1 MALAVERGINYE
13 TLVNIAL
20 PIPQLGPQVHMSI
33 EGRHGEVR
41 VGWATFSAKH
51 ITTDHNLFLG
61 NTFLMRQVTC
71 IRLSLKIS
79 LQDNLFSNLIL
90 KFFYKITF
98 SDKITSS
105 HLHF

>member
-61 NTFLMRQVTC
+61 NTFLMRQLTC
-71 IRLSLKIS
+71 IGLSQNLKIS
-79 LQDNLFSNLIL
+79 
-90 KFFYKITF
+90 YKIIF
-98 SDKITSS
+98 SQT
-105 HLHF
+105 